1 MKPLNTPLTPKT
13 PLHPDAA
20 LLDAADG
27 PMLVAVAMAEATP
40 RVTPSHRHGRGQLF
54 GAVQGLLSVGV
65 EMQVREGTAQ
75 SAGQWVVPAS
85 HALWVPPQHAHSL
98 HSHGAFHGWSV
109 YIAEDACAALPQQPC
124 LLRTSG
130 LLREAVARA
139 ATWDAAPTA
148 SLNAAQ
154 QRIAQVVMDE
164 ICTLPH
170 EAFGLPMPR
179 DARLLRLARALADAP
194 GDTRSLQAWGNQIA
208 MAPRTLTRRF
218 AAETGFSFSEWRQR
232 ARLMRALELLAAR
245 TPVTTVALELGY
257 DNVSAFI
264 AMFRR
269 TMGTTPS
276 QYFQPP

>member
-1 MKPLNTPLTPKT
+1 MNTQLTPKQDLL
-13 PLHPDAA
+13 PAAA
-20 LLDAADG
+20 LLEAADS
-27 PMLVAVAMAEATP
+27 PLLVAVTLAEAMP
-40 RVTPSHRHGRGQLF
+40 RVTASHRHARGQLF

-65 EMQVREGTAQ
+65 DMQVQAGTAP

-98 HSHGAFHGWSV
+98 HSHGAFHGWSA
-109 YIAEDACAALPQQPC
+109 YIAEDACAALPTQPC

-139 ATWDAAPTA
+139 ATWGTAP
-148 SLNAAQ
+148 LDAAQ

-164 ICTLPH
+164 IRTLPH
-170 EAFGLPMPR
+170 EPFGLPMPQE
-179 DARLLRLARALADAP
+179 ARLLRLARALADAP
-194 GDTRSLQAWGNQIA
+194 GDTRSLEAWADWAA

-218 AAETGFSFSEWRQR
+218 AAETGFSFSDWRQR

-269 TMGTTPS
+269 AMGTTPS
-276 QYFQPP
+276 QYFPPP

>member
-1 MKPLNTPLTPKT
+1 MTPKSST
-13 PLHPDAA
+13 LSAAA

-27 PMLVAVAMAEATP
+27 PVLVAVALADAVP

-54 GAVQGLLSVGV
+54 GAVRGLLSVGV
-65 EMQVREGTAQ
+65 EMQAHAGTAQ
-75 SAGQWVVPAS
+75 SAAQWVVPAS

-109 YIAEDACAALPQQPC
+109 YIAEDVCSSLPAQPC

-139 ATWDAAPTA
+139 STWGPAALDAA
-148 SLNAAQ
+148 Q
-154 QRIAQVVMDE
+154 RRIAQVVMDE
-164 ICTLPH
+164 ICALPH
-170 EAFGLPMPR
+170 EALGLPMPQ
-179 DARLLRLARALADAP
+179 DARLLRLARALAEAP
-194 GDTRSLQAWGNQIA
+194 GDTRSLEAWADWIA

-218 AAETGFSFSEWRQR
+218 TAETGFSFSDWRQR

-269 TMGTTPS
+269 AMGTTPS
-276 QYFQPP
+276 QYFLPS

>member
-1 MKPLNTPLTPKT
+1 MNTQFTPK
-13 PLHPDAA
+13 PDLLPATA

-27 PMLVAVAMAEATP
+27 PVLVAVTLAEAVP
-40 RVTPSHRHGRGQLF
+40 RVTASHRHARGQLF

-65 EMQVREGTAQ
+65 DMQAHANSAQ

-109 YIAEDACAALPQQPC
+109 YIAEAACATLPARPC

-130 LLREAVARA
+130 LLREAVARVA
-139 ATWDAAPTA
+139 SWGTAPQD
-148 SLNAAQ
+148 AAQ

-164 ICTLPH
+164 INTLPH
-170 EAFGLPMPR
+170 EAFGLPMPQ
-179 DARLLRLARALADAP
+179 DTRLLRLARALADAP
-194 GDTRSLQAWGNQIA
+194 GDTRSLEAWADWTA

-218 AAETGFSFSEWRQR
+218 AAETGFSFSDWRQR

-269 TMGTTPS
+269 AIGTTPS
-276 QYFQPP
+276 QYFPQS

>member
-1 MKPLNTPLTPKT
+1 LKPLNTPLTPK
-13 PLHPDAA
+13 LSSHPAAA

-27 PMLVAVAMAEATP
+27 PVLLAVSMAEAVP
-40 RVTPSHRHGRGQLF
+40 RITPSHRHGRGQLF

-65 EMQVREGTAQ
+65 EMQVRADAAQ

-98 HSHGAFHGWSV
+98 HSHGAYHGWSV
-109 YIAEDACAALPQQPC
+109 YIAEDACAALPPQPC

-130 LLREAVARA
+130 LLREAIARA
-139 ATWDAAPTA
+139 ATWGTAPQDAT
-148 SLNAAQ
+148 Q

-164 ICTLPH
+164 IRTLPH

-194 GDTRSLQAWGNQIA
+194 GDTRSLEAWAGWIA

-218 AAETGFSFSEWRQR
+218 ATETGFSFSDWRQR

-269 TMGTTPS
+269 SLGVTPS
-276 QYFQPP
+276 QYFQTARA

>member
-1 MKPLNTPLTPKT
+1 MNTSSTPNHL
-13 PLHPDAA
+13 PY
-20 LLDAADG
+20 AADA
-27 PMLVAVAMAEATP
+27 PVLVAIATNQATP
-40 RVTPSHRHGRGQLF
+40 RITPSHRHGRGQLL

-65 EMQVREGTAQ
+65 EMQAHAASAQ
-75 SAGQWVVPAS
+75 AAGQWVVPAS

-109 YIAEDACAALPQQPC
+109 YVAEEACATLPAQPC

-139 ATWDAAPTA
+139 AGWVGAPLDAAQ
-148 SLNAAQ
+148 L
-154 QRIAQVVMDE
+154 RIAQVVMDE
-164 ICTLPH
+164 INTLPH
-170 EAFGLPMPR
+170 EAFGLPMPQ

-194 GDTRSLQAWGNQIA
+194 GDTRSLEEWAAWA
-208 MAPRTLTRRF
+208 ALAPRTLTRRF

-269 TMGTTPS
+269 AMGVTPG
-276 QYFQPP
+276 QYFPPN